1 MRRKG
6 DDSKL
11 RGQRGTKSLE
21 MKTFKVFARN
31 YRPQGADTVRSF
43 AAGGEM
49 QVMEALL
56 VMLRRLGL
64 SSEEALLKGTQQNC
78 EIVDLPF
85 R

>member
-49 QVMEALL
+49 QVMEAL
-56 VMLRRLGL
+56 
-64 SSEEALLKGTQQNC
+64 A
-78 EIVDLPF
+78 F
-85 R
+85 F